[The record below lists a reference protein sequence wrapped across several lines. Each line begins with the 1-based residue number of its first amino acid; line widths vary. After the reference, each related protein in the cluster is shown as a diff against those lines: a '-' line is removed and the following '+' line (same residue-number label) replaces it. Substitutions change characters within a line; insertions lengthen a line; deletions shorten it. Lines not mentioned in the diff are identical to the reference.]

1 MKEIKVKTKKRKEV
15 GKEAAKRLRKEG
27 WVPAILYGHGEET
40 LPILVDGNT
49 LPLFTESSILSMKV
63 DGDASRKTLVKEIQ
77 RDFITGEVLHVD
89 FQLIHEHEK
98 ITVEVSI
105 NLEGHALGVK
115 DEGGTLEHFLR
126 SVQVRCL
133 PSEIPPEFRL
143 DVSQLKI
150 GDVIHVKELVAQYPN
165 VAIDEEPEQTVLTI
179 TPPKVEAEVVEAV
192 PEEEEK
198 EPELIGKEKK
208 EEDDEEGKEQEEKK
222 G

>member
-1 MKEIKVKTKKRKEV
+1 MKEIKVNTKERKEV

-27 WVPAILYGHGEET
+27 WIPAILYGHGEET
-40 LPILVDGNT
+40 LPILVDKNT
-49 LPLFTESSILSMKV
+49 LPLFSESSILSMKV
-63 DGDASRKTLVKEIQ
+63 DSNASRKTLVKEIQ
-77 RDFITGEVLHVD
+77 RDFITGEVLHMD

-98 ITVEVSI
+98 ITVEIPI
-105 NLEGHALGVK
+105 NLEGLAVGVK

-150 GDVIHVKELVAQYPN
+150 GDVIHVKELLSEYPN
-165 VAIDEEPEQTVLTI
+165 VSIEEDPDQTVLTI
-179 TPPKVEAEVVEAV
+179 TPPKVEAEVVEPV

-208 EEDDEEGKEQEEKK
+208 EGEAEEGEKQEEKE